1 MVDDGRRPLTVK
13 ERVLL
18 HLHGRMLIEERWDA
32 PVELSQTGVSLAV
45 GVHRRHLPRTM
56 RRLQESS
63 LVNIELRHIKD
74 ISRRVQVYAL
84 TNLGYKMADE
94 LFESIMKWNVESED
108 GIIQL
113 SNIVNS
119 SDEALEYL
127 HPRDSI
133 KESPAI
139 GRLAELVKVAYED
152 GVLTPAEER
161 LLDTAAQELHVDRK
175 TLERIKKRI
184 SNDDQNGKDTRL
196 IRTAL
201 MTALADGH
209 IDENEERILI
219 RLARESGLDDEAYST
234 LVNHTISESLSLEE
248 RAYFGAMEAIDW
260 IVDENNPFLDDLQ
273 NALGI
278 DEEQHDRLHSI
289 TRAKLN

>member
-1 MVDDGRRPLTVK
+1 MVDDGRRPLSVK

-18 HLHGRMLIEERWDA
+18 HLHGRILIEGRWDA
-32 PVELSQTGVSLAV
+32 PVELSQSGVSHAV

-63 LVNIELRHIKD
+63 LVNIELRHIPN
-74 ISRRVQVYAL
+74 ITRRVQVYGL
-84 TNLGYKMADE
+84 TNRGYQIADE
-94 LFESIMKWNVESED
+94 LLNNILKWNVESQD
-108 GIIQL
+108 GTVPL
-113 SNIVNS
+113 SNLVKS
-119 SDEALEYL
+119 SSEALEYL
-127 HPRDSI
+127 HPQESI

-152 GVLTPAEER
+152 GILTTAEER
-161 LLDTAAQELHVDRK
+161 LLDTAALELHVDRK
-175 TLERIKKRI
+175 TLERIKNRI
-184 SNDDQNGKDTRL
+184 ANDGKNGNDARL
-196 IRTAL
+196 IRSAL

-209 IDENEERILI
+209 IDENEERILR
-219 RLARESGLDDEAYST
+219 RLAHESGLDDEAYST
-234 LVNHTISESLSLEE
+234 LVKHTISESLSLEE

-260 IVDENNPFLDDLQ
+260 IVDEKNPFLNDLQ

-278 DEEQHDRLHSI
+278 DQEQHDRLHTI

>member
-127 HPRDSI
+127 HPRDPI

-184 SNDDQNGKDTRL
+184 SNDDQNGNDTRL

>member
-184 SNDDQNGKDTRL
+184 SNDDQNGNDTRL